1 MRRLGVTL
9 VIAFLLVPAAPAR
22 AQADDVR
29 LTLLRQTHFATP
41 EDPLMARVEVEN
53 DTDAALTDLA
63 FRTSVYDPT
72 GSRSEY
78 ASWLEGTDLALVSQ
92 SEPTPVDRSI
102 EPHSSRVLPPVSM
115 ELGFLADFY
124 GNGLFPLKVEL
135 LAEGVPVA
143 LIRTSVVFIVQEPKV
158 PLNVALTFVLDAPFR
173 MLPDGSFVDG
183 ALADQLGETGRLEV
197 IVRALEDRSFP
208 RTLVIG
214 PLLLDQLRSMADGY
228 RLRQG
233 SSVVDVGPGEVTAV
247 RAGEMLAR
255 LRALAGQPNV
265 ELVALPYASPSIP
278 SLTIPQL
285 GEDLRAQLSRGR
297 RIVGEALGIAP
308 SESVIQ
314 PPGGALT
321 ETAVSAMA
329 DTGIRTVLLRAAG
342 LKPLLGL
349 TFSPPPVG
357 ELDAGSGRSMDA
369 VITDPDVDD
378 RLDDLPDDPRLRA
391 QLVVGELSAIFFE
404 SPSNDRG
411 VSILIDESLA
421 PSARFLAALIAPL
434 TSVPDEV
441 AWLRP
446 AKASRLLTT
455 IGTEEPAPPD
465 RVVEP
470 APGRRFSSSFLTEM
484 TLTQA
489 ALQQY
494 ASVAGENA
502 PLLDRLRGLRFA
514 AESRWLLPDE
524 EVALGYL
531 QAARSAVDREFAK
544 IEPPVPTTIRL
555 TSRNGL
561 IPLTIHSSADYAMRV
576 ALILRSQRLDFIGG
590 ARKEVTLDQPEQ
602 LVTFQ
607 VRAQTTG
614 RFPVTVVL
622 ETPDGGP
629 IAESSILV
637 RSTAYNRV
645 ALIITIGAAVF
656 LAAWWG
662 RRFLPRRR

>member
-1 MRRLGVTL
+1 VRRLGATL

-22 AQADDVR
+22 AQADAVR
-29 LTLLRQTHFATP
+29 LTLLRQSQFITP
-41 EDPLMARVEVEN
+41 DDPLMVRVGVEN
-53 DTDAALTDLA
+53 DTDVPLTDLA
-63 FRTSVYDPT
+63 LRLSVFDPT

-78 ASWLEGTDLALVSQ
+78 AVSLETEGALVDQ
-92 SEPTPVDRSI
+92 TDPLPVDGSI
-102 EPHSSRVLPPVSM
+102 DPRRTRVLPPVTM
-115 ELGFLADFY
+115 KLGFLADFY
-124 GNGLFPLKVEL
+124 GNGLFPIKVEL
-135 LAEGVPVA
+135 LNDGAPVA
-143 LIRTSVVFIVQEPKV
+143 LIRSSVVFIVQEPKV
-158 PLNVALTFVLDAPFR
+158 PLNVSLTFVLDAPLR

-197 IVRALEDRSFP
+197 IVGALEERSFP
-208 RTLVIG
+208 KTLVIG
-214 PLLLDQLRSMADGY
+214 PLLLVQLRSMADGY

-247 RAGEMLAR
+247 RARDMLAR
-255 LRALAGQPNV
+255 IRGLAGEPNV

-297 RIVGEALGIAP
+297 RVVAEALAVPP
-308 SESVIQ
+308 SETVIE

-321 ETAVSAMA
+321 ETAVAALA
-329 DTGIRTVLLRAAG
+329 DTGIETLLLRAIG
-342 LKPLLGL
+342 LEPLSGL
-349 TFSPPPVG
+349 TLSPPPVG
-357 ELDAGSGRSMDA
+357 VLEAGHGRSLDA
-369 VITDPDVDD
+369 VITDPGVDE
-378 RLDDLPDDPRLRA
+378 RLDDVPDDPRLRA
-391 QLVVGELSAIFFE
+391 QLVVGELSALFFE

-411 VSILIDESLA
+411 VSIVIDETLA
-421 PSARFLAALIAPL
+421 PSVRFLAALIAPL
-434 TSVPDEV
+434 TRVPDEV

-455 IGTEEPAPPD
+455 IGPDEPEPP
-465 RVVEP
+465 RRLLEP
-470 APGRRFSSSFLTEM
+470 TPGRRFSSAFLTEM
-484 TLTQA
+484 TLTQS

-514 AESRWLLPDE
+514 AESRWLLAEE

-576 ALILRSQRLDFIGG
+576 ALILRSQRLEFIGG

-622 ETPDGGP
+622 ETPAGGP